1 MLDRRLLSD
10 GRFRHS
16 KLNTLGANFF
26 EKRPLFV
33 RQIISEIREWK
44 PSVHRMQDNK
54 ILFASADDVDIKTKR
69 GKIFGEKVVLQLNAD
84 RKPFK
89 TEIVVTTNRNGTY
102 CALIADDL
110 RKK

>member
-1 MLDRRLLSD
+1 M
-10 GRFRHS
+10 
-16 KLNTLGANFF
+16 
-26 EKRPLFV
+26 

-44 PSVHRMQDNK
+44 PSVHRIQGNK
-54 ILFASADDVDIKTKR
+54 ILFASADDVNIMTKR

-84 RKPFK
+84 RNPYK
-89 TEIVVTTNRNGTY
+89 TEMIITTNRNGTY